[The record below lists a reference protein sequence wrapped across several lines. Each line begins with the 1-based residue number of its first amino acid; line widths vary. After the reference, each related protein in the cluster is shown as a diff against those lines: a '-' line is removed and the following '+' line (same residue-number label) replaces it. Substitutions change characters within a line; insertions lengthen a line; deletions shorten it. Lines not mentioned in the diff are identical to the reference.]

1 MADSRSKSLGEC
13 VDVVMCT
20 RNRDASI
27 GAAVASVMANDH
39 PSFRLTIVDQ
49 STTDA
54 TERVIAPMAAAD
66 PRIIYRHSDLAG
78 LSRAYNT
85 GIRATT
91 AEVLAFTDDDCIVPS
106 DWITKIV
113 AAFREEPDGDLLY
126 GQVIPFD
133 THEQSLTPLLTIS
146 KPEKLSLSTGF
157 RIFGMGANYAARRR
171 LFDKIGYFDE
181 VLGGGGAL
189 KSSQDFDLEY
199 RAYKGGAVILL
210 RPEVTLRHDG
220 RREAAD
226 WPTLLL
232 NYGTGDG
239 AFYMKHVRCRDLKAT
254 WLLTKVFVKAA
265 AQSTL
270 KPLFKKDRGNVPYF
284 KGLVAGM
291 RGSFKFKV
299 DRRQRLYVKPA
310 DSI

>member
-1 MADSRSKSLGEC
+1 MADTRSEAFGDD

-39 PSFRLTIVDQ
+39 PSFRLTIIDQ

-54 TERVIAPMAAAD
+54 TERVIAPMSAAD
-66 PRIIYRHSDLAG
+66 PRIIYRHSDQAG

-91 AEVLAFTDDDCIVPS
+91 AEVLAFTDDDCVVPN

-113 AAFREEPDGDLLY
+113 AAFRAEPDGDLLY
-126 GQVIPFD
+126 GQVIPYESD
-133 THEQSLTPLLTIS
+133 DQALTPLLTIS

-171 LFDKIGYFDE
+171 LFTKIGYFDE

-189 KSSQDFDLEY
+189 RSSQDFDLEY

-220 RREAAD
+220 RREAED

-239 AFYMKHVRCRDLKAT
+239 AFYMKHVRCRDP
-254 WLLTKVFVKAA
+254 KAA
-265 AQSTL
+265 WLFAKVLAKAAGQSTI
-270 KPLFKKDRGNVPYF
+270 KPLLGKGRANVPYF
-284 KGLVAGM
+284 KGLLAGM

-299 DRRQRLYVKPA
+299 DRTHRLYVKPA